1 MYRISLTIA
10 HTLQYYILLAG
21 NWQNI
26 AKSVGKDVADF
37 SLLTYKWFVVLSP
50 EICLLK
56 EKWLHTQLLYTGFR
70 ILKLVICSHII
81 IIASWSQ
88 RLMFLTAV
96 ECWMKAL
103 KIPVI
108 IDLLHV
114 SCWSEPFSFL
124 LISQLVINFTVNNC

>member
-26 AKSVGKDVADF
+26 AKSVGKDMADF

-88 RLMFLTAV
+88 RLMHCSWMLDESSQDSCNNWFTTCKLLEWAFL
-96 ECWMKAL
+96 
-103 KIPVI
+103 
-108 IDLLHV
+108 
-114 SCWSEPFSFL
+114 FL
-124 LISQLVINFTVNNC
+124 INISAGD